1 MAEGPRFRILRKDI
15 KFQWETE
22 KQNAMA
28 VLQEALCNAPA
39 LKTLDVSNGAGW
51 IVIRV
56 DASLEG
62 WGAILQQE
70 DNYRDQDPYRY
81 EIGILKKAEKT
92 YDAGKHQCHGLIK
105 ASKKVCNY
113 I

>member
-39 LKTLDVSNGAGW
+39 LKTLDVSNGAG
-51 IVIRV
+51 
-56 DASLEG
+56 
-62 WGAILQQE
+62 
-70 DNYRDQDPYRY
+70 
-81 EIGILKKAEKT
+81 
-92 YDAGKHQCHGLIK
+92 
-105 ASKKVCNY
+105 
-113 I
+113 